1 MRGSLVG
8 NAKLSVTD
16 KPLQYDQKCSTKL
29 IAGTRPFRPSEVVFI
44 SSEWVAAMSEY
55 RGYMIEVKKGDG
67 YSRVEI
73 HPTRADLPI
82 LRHYWFFVRPIPENH
97 PLNEAKRRIDQ
108 VLKT

>member
-1 MRGSLVG
+1 
-8 NAKLSVTD
+8 
-16 KPLQYDQKCSTKL
+16 
-29 IAGTRPFRPSEVVFI
+29 
-44 SSEWVAAMSEY
+44 MSEY

-82 LRHYWFFVRPIPENH
+82 LRHYWFFVRPIPDTH

>member
-1 MRGSLVG
+1 
-8 NAKLSVTD
+8 
-16 KPLQYDQKCSTKL
+16 
-29 IAGTRPFRPSEVVFI
+29 
-44 SSEWVAAMSEY
+44 
-55 RGYMIEVKKGDG
+55 MIEVKNGDG

-82 LRHYWFFVRPIPENH
+82 LRHCWFFVRPIPENH